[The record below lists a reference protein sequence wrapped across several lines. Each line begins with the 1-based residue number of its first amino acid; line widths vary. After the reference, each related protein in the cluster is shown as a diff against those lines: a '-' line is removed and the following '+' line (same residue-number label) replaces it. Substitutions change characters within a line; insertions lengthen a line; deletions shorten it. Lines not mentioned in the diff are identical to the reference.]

1 MVRLVVSA
9 ASWWPKCRYYQKKK
23 KGKKKN
29 RVRLMLDKTKTK
41 GRFLFIFKLK
51 IKELRKKTLSG
62 ACGTHVCVRIVI
74 THKSATCINWNS
86 GGFKESSQVWR
97 GEVENCI

>member
-1 MVRLVVSA
+1 
-9 ASWWPKCRYYQKKK
+9 
-23 KGKKKN
+23 
-29 RVRLMLDKTKTK
+29 MLDKTKTK